1 MVAGVHE
8 PGRPDAAGINGEY
21 HAQGEHN
28 DKPLYKKRDGSDGM
42 IYFSK
47 YWKMTEDSSFGGW
60 RFGNDD
66 ATGKGAEPP
75 TGKWRSDGYSEASG
89 TTFPTLTRGAAV
101 RRGEQRAH
109 VQAASCYLLSRMDK
123 DAPDRALL
131 AGRRAWA
138 VGCGLG
144 CALSL

>member
-1 MVAGVHE
+1 MVAGAHE
-8 PGRPDAAGINGEY
+8 PGESDTAKVNGEY
-21 HAQGEHN
+21 HAQGERN
-28 DKPLYKKRDGSDGM
+28 GKPLYKKRDGSGGI
-42 IYFSK
+42 IYFSTH
-47 YWKMTEDSSFGGW
+47 WKMSENRSSSHTGW

-66 ATGKGAEPP
+66 AKGAEPP
-75 TGKWRSDGYSEASG
+75 TGKWRCDGYSENSG
-89 TTFPTLTRGAAV
+89 TTCPTLTRGAAV